1 MAISEKKRQKQ
12 LEKKRK
18 KRKMK
23 KVAMVSSVGSFSNV
37 LRLAKQS
44 AILPIHECLV
54 PEELFDQNGIG
65 SIVISR
71 RMGDGNFAASV
82 ILLDVYCLGVKN
94 AYFRVFSSTEYA
106 EMINGITMNEKIKSV
121 EPACAR
127 KLVED
132 CIEYA
137 RKIGFEPHPDY
148 ETAQYIFGD
157 IEVDG
162 CTESYTFGKNGKPFY
177 ISGPNDDVKKIKT
190 ILKTLQESCGE
201 GNYECLVDI
210 ESL

>member
-1 MAISEKKRQKQ
+1 MAISEKRRQKQ
-12 LEKKRK
+12 LEKKKK

-23 KVAMVSSVGSFSNV
+23 KTTMVSSGGFSNV

-54 PEELFDQNGIG
+54 PEELFDQSGIG
-65 SIVISR
+65 NIVISR
-71 RMGDGNFAASV
+71 RMGDGNFAISV

-94 AYFRVFSSTEYA
+94 AYFRVLSSTEYTEA
-106 EMINGITMNEKIKSV
+106 INGIIMNETLKSV

-137 RKIGFEPHPDY
+137 RKIGFEPHRDY

-157 IEVDG
+157 IEVDS
-162 CTESYTFGKNGKPFY
+162 CTENYTFGKDGKPFY
-177 ISGPNDDVKKIKT
+177 ISGPNDDAAKVKT
-190 ILKTLQESCGE
+190 ILKTLQERCGE